1 MLSIVKEN
9 QARRLNP
16 PDKDAVDQLRRRDV
30 GGVTTGELFDSN
42 QPACIDGDWI
52 VPDFLQ
58 TRDGL
63 RGAGD
68 LTFRTGVDETTANPV
83 SWLEAWQ
90 GDVLMHRSCSAF
102 LRKGIVVQQP
112 KVNII
117 MTEYG
122 PMLTQDMEC
131 RVDSTKGSI
140 EYWMPLTLEQTQDAR
155 RMQLRREAPLRL
167 EDRQT
172 PLGVQTW
179 ELVHASAIPPGTT
192 Q

>member
-1 MLSIVKEN
+1 MLSIIKDN
-9 QARRLNP
+9 QARPLTP
-16 PDKDAVDQLRRRDV
+16 PDPEAVAQLRRRDV

-42 QPACIDGDWI
+42 QPACIDGDWV

-58 TRDGL
+58 TISGL

-68 LTFRTGVDETTANPV
+68 LAFRTGIDETTANPV
-83 SWLEAWQ
+83 SWLEAWD
-90 GDVLMHRSCSAF
+90 GDTLMHRSCSAF
-102 LRKGIVVQQP
+102 LRKGITIRQP
-112 KVNII
+112 AVNII

-131 RVDSTKGSI
+131 RVDDLKGSI
-140 EYWMPLTLEQTQDAR
+140 EYWMPLTAEQTQDPR
-155 RMQLRREAPLRL
+155 RMHLRREAPLRL

-179 ELVHASAIPPGTT
+179 ELVHASAIPPGT